1 MTNKKIHISSGM
13 DKTFKSKL
21 ALERGKRIKLTRTL
35 AGLTRKEVFEKHD
48 ISPNTMRA
56 WEKGINILTEN
67 KASTLVEIFAQEGVN
82 ITTEWLLY
90 GEDPGLTNKAGIN
103 NANPDLKDA
112 INFRSDLKILDEV
125 TYFLDNNI
133 NSVSCLIT
141 DESLSPQ
148 FSVGDYVGGIKSVGK
163 KIIELVG
170 EFCII
175 ITNDE
180 RVFPKKIFMHK
191 EKNFFV
197 IGDINP
203 LANLNAP
210 HHFTCEVRAA
220 AKITRHW
227 CLGLASKKAQV
238 ETN

>member
-1 MTNKKIHISSGM
+1 MTNKTIHISSGA
-13 DKTFKSKL
+13 DKTFKTKL
-21 ALERGKRIKLTRTL
+21 ALERGKRIKLSRTL
-35 AGLTRKEVFEKHD
+35 AGLTRKEVFEKYN
-48 ISPNTMRA
+48 ISPNTIRA
-56 WEKGINILTEN
+56 WEKGVNILTEN
-67 KASTLVEIFAQEGVN
+67 KASTLVEIFTQEGVN

-90 GEDPGLTNKAGIN
+90 GEDPGLTNKTGIKN
-103 NANPDLKDA
+103 TNSDLKDA
-112 INFRSDLKILDEV
+112 INFRNDLKILDEV

-148 FSVGDYVGGIKSVGK
+148 FSVGDYVGGIKSIGK

-191 EKNFFV
+191 EKNIFV
-197 IGDINP
+197 VGDINP
-203 LANLNAP
+203 FTNLKVP
-210 HHFTCEVRAA
+210 HHFSCEIRAA